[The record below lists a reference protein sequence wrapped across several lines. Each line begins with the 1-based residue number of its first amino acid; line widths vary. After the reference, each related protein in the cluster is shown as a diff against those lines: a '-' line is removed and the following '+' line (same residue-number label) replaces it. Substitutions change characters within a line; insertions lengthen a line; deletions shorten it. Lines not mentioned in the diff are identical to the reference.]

1 MNRSPDLRCTGLLA
15 STILITSLFT
25 GSNAMSRFPEGFSEA
40 LRVGDATR
48 LEAMVRANEGVIY
61 RGVFGETL
69 LHAATSY
76 HAAENRPALVRV
88 LLATGASVHA
98 VDRKGLTPLHWA
110 AGYGCVECIPILLEA
125 GADVMAQRNDQGT
138 PLHQADVRTVDVL
151 LAAGADPGAR
161 DRHGCVPLHT
171 TSARH
176 EGLLAPGVNV
186 RDAYGMTALHHAA
199 LVGEREWVEWL
210 LQQGADASLQST
222 APFLM
227 NADEPD
233 GGWSEPKHLFAAGS
247 RAYDMATWW
256 HNETRW
262 STGRYGTVKDILD
275 KVTPR
280 RGWFSR

>member
-1 MNRSPDLRCTGLLA
+1 MNRSPDRRCTGLLA
-15 STILITSLFT
+15 GILLITSLFT
-25 GSNAMSRFPEGFSEA
+25 GSDAMSRFPEEFSEA

-76 HAAENRPALVRV
+76 HAAENRPSLLRM

-98 VDRKGLTPLHWA
+98 VDGKGLTPLHWA
-110 AGYGCVECIPILLEA
+110 AGYGCAECAQILLEA
-125 GADVMAQRNDQGT
+125 GADVMARRDDQGT
-138 PLHQADVRTVDVL
+138 PLHQADVRTIDVL

-161 DRHGCVPLHT
+161 NKHGCVPLHT
-171 TSARH
+171 TNALH
-176 EGLLAPGVNV
+176 EGLLAPGVNA
-186 RDAYGMTALHHAA
+186 RDDFGLTPLHHAA
-199 LVGEREWVEWL
+199 LAGDREWVEWL
-210 LQQGADASLQST
+210 LQHGADAALQST

-233 GGWSEPKHLFAAGS
+233 GGWTEPKHLFETGT
-247 RAYDMATWW
+247 RAYDMAKWW
-256 HNETRW
+256 HNRTKW